1 MLTPYAAKNEDPDSL
16 SGQPV
21 PISLGGGNRVT
32 EKLESELWNCT
43 PGSGLADAA
52 VLLLIGFMSW
62 LETQGVSITG
72 CHAGNPCELPSD
84 LTANNDLPIIEELYG
99 QDQKERGKQV
109 RA

>member
-1 MLTPYAAKNEDPDSL
+1 MA
-16 SGQPV
+16 
-21 PISLGGGNRVT
+21 
-32 EKLESELWNCT
+32 
-43 PGSGLADAA
+43 GSKTSSHGI
-52 VLLLIGFMSW
+52 LLVIQAINHSW
-62 LETQGVSITG
+62 LWQRSTRGLIFYTKLCLKETQGVSITD